1 METLH
6 WSKRQQGTRRHVPA
20 NVAGVGDGH
29 KLAVADLDGGVLS
42 VRHAQVEVEA
52 EHRNT

>member
-1 METLH
+1 MKNGNIAL
-6 WSKRQQGTRRHVPA
+6 QQEVPA

-29 KLAVADLDGGVLS
+29 KLAVADLDGSVLS